1 MDLGLK
7 GLNALVTG
15 GSKGIGQRCADL
27 LAQEGA
33 NVSICARNAD
43 EVATTVDALKAYG
56 TTCYGAAVDVADK
69 AALEAWVAD
78 SATALGGIDIVIAN
92 VSALAVADDEAA
104 WVAGFETDMMH
115 SVRLVNAAMP
125 MLEQSDHAAIT
136 LISSV
141 SGREIDFTG
150 PAYGGFKA
158 ALVHYA
164 QGLAYKLAGQ
174 GIRANTVSP
183 GNTYFPGGIWEQ
195 IEGGNPE
202 LFAEAMSLNPTGRM
216 GTPEEVAAGVVFL
229 SAPCSSFTTG
239 TNLVIDGALT
249 KGVQL

>member
-56 TTCYGAAVDVADK
+56 TTCYGAAVDVSDK

-202 LFAEAMSLNPTGRM
+202 LFAEAMSMNPTGRM